1 MAQFEYRAIDQHSK
15 VSSGVLVADSLAV
28 LEGRISDLG
37 LWLIEAKEVTR
48 TTKTTKLKANA
59 SRRDLAD
66 FFDGLATLL
75 GAGIDLAESLRVLVS
90 EVEDPGFQ
98 RALEDVRINM
108 ESGASLYDALSAHG
122 DLFSIDIRNLVRAGE
137 HAGKLVEACQ
147 DISRHLEWMD
157 QLVGDIKQATM
168 YPTMISI
175 AVFALVMV
183 MFTFVVPQFSLVFD
197 SLDMELPGITLAV
210 IAIGEF
216 CTNYWWLILLG
227 ITLLGGGLY
236 LGPRYSATF
245 AIALDWTK
253 LKAPVFGE
261 LNKMLLL
268 STFTHNMA
276 LMLKAGVPILESIQL
291 VSGLVRNRVMARILV
306 NAEQAVTEGRKMSE
320 ALDNPEIISPLVMRM
335 VVVGEETGNLDKCLE
350 KVSQHLDREVPRRI
364 KRLFG
369 ILEPTIIM
377 VLLGIVG
384 AVAAAIFLPL
394 FSLMSG
400 IG

>member
-59 SRRDLAD
+59 TRRDLAD

-137 HAGKLVEACQ
+137 HAGKLVEACH

-197 SLDMELPGITLAV
+197 SLDGGAFSSY
-210 IAIGEF
+210 AGE
-216 CTNYWWLILLG
+216 
-227 ITLLGGGLY
+227 
-236 LGPRYSATF
+236 R
-245 AIALDWTK
+245 
-253 LKAPVFGE
+253 
-261 LNKMLLL
+261 
-268 STFTHNMA
+268 
-276 LMLKAGVPILESIQL
+276 
-291 VSGLVRNRVMARILV
+291 
-306 NAEQAVTEGRKMSE
+306 
-320 ALDNPEIISPLVMRM
+320 
-335 VVVGEETGNLDKCLE
+335 
-350 KVSQHLDREVPRRI
+350 
-364 KRLFG
+364 
-369 ILEPTIIM
+369 
-377 VLLGIVG
+377 
-384 AVAAAIFLPL
+384 
-394 FSLMSG
+394 
-400 IG
+400 